1 MAIALHHKVQM
12 QDTLQYPRVEMAPTP
27 YQEISLGKKFMLSK
41 TLYYAALKKS
51 FKMPDRF
58 LTLSQINSSTVS
70 SDTLN
75 SVPVV
80 MSTETGTQTEAI
92 GFTAMELGN
101 LKTTPQ
107 QNEESMAGSSQST
120 ELFPNVTAAFPVPP
134 PDHKAIADIPGS
146 VAATEN
152 SQYTS
157 HATSSDWQLGE
168 WIATDQDTETTW
180 GDLGNPTEESVC
192 SLASSMVPLMSQSA
206 HSSTPSADGV
216 ATELPIGCASI
227 GNATVGCKAE
237 YGANESQSAR
247 NGNSAAK
254 RKRRAHPNTTEKPLA
269 TKKSRTTGARA
280 NLGALPLA
288 PTTETNL
295 SKPRKGSVAGAAQE
309 LQKLGKGPCEL
320 CKRFI
325 QDRINDYIIYFPH
338 PGTSLRSKSHFT
350 DHTLVFYKKD
360 RYSLDK
366 RKKTETF
373 CQFCRPDGSL
383 GTSQQRFLALW
394 GDATVVQRA
403 LSKWNK
409 TTLRFDCELASKR
422 TTLAAL
428 LDTNDAE
435 RMIPELATLLADIER
450 ISELRIPGN
459 SKRRKTQSGSDERIK
474 HHYSVAVQSAVKNVK
489 EALDVLETVTVHAS
503 EKTLNIS
510 SEVSAIPL
518 FVLVRAISVRSDKSS
533 CAHVHR
539 RFGALVRL
547 ILYYILV
554 LRSSS
559 KGRGRCK
566 LDCSEF
572 PAWSVVADCSISSY
586 CSMWHPLSAVHFSF
600 FLRNVRLNHGNC
612 LNS

>member
-350 DHTLVFYKKD
+350 DRTYSQSCVLACVLSASMPQVILLFSNFCDELVLFIPYNVHYCVSTQSDMIGRMKL
-360 RYSLDK
+360 S
-366 RKKTETF
+366 
-373 CQFCRPDGSL
+373 QN
-383 GTSQQRFLALW
+383 QQRSTLCEY
-394 GDATVVQRA
+394 TV
-403 LSKWNK
+403 
-409 TTLRFDCELASKR
+409 FCDCRNS
-422 TTLAAL
+422 AAKHNPMQFSIFFIL
-428 LDTNDAE
+428 YIVAC
-435 RMIPELATLLADIER
+435 
-450 ISELRIPGN
+450 ISSRC
-459 SKRRKTQSGSDERIK
+459 
-474 HHYSVAVQSAVKNVK
+474 SVCYNCESAVCHTC
-489 EALDVLETVTVHAS
+489 A
-503 EKTLNIS
+503 
-510 SEVSAIPL
+510 
-518 FVLVRAISVRSDKSS
+518 FV
-533 CAHVHR
+533 
-539 RFGALVRL
+539 
-547 ILYYILV
+547 
-554 LRSSS
+554 SSS
-559 KGRGRCK
+559 RH
-566 LDCSEF
+566 S
-572 PAWSVVADCSISSY
+572 
-586 CSMWHPLSAVHFSF
+586 
-600 FLRNVRLNHGNC
+600 
-612 LNS
+612 